1 MVLSFNS
8 IKISVAPIFFIFFR
22 FTFFYAMIKRDDP
35 FLLRGSHE
43 SKIARILIEILRDYA
58 NFVIIS
64 TSLGLHKLLGYLFNT
79 QQFSSHMTA
88 L

>member
-1 MVLSFNS
+1 MPL
-8 IKISVAPIFFIFFR
+8 
-22 FTFFYAMIKRDDP
+22 FY
-35 FLLRGSHE
+35 LEGSHE
-43 SKIARILIEILRDYA
+43 SEIMRILKEILRDYV

-64 TSLGLHKLLGYLFNT
+64 TSARLHKLLGYLFNT

>member
-1 MVLSFNS
+1 MPL
-8 IKISVAPIFFIFFR
+8 
-22 FTFFYAMIKRDDP
+22 FY
-35 FLLRGSHE
+35 LEGSHE
-43 SKIARILIEILRDYA
+43 SKIARILIEISRDYA

-64 TSLGLHKLLGYLFNT
+64 TSPGFHRLLAYLFNT